1 MERNHIP
8 GALPLAGCRHGLEQ
22 SLPVGA
28 DAVTDLDNVVG
39 NAVTGNAH
47 GRGRATGI
55 ARAGHILLRQLFNG
69 SLLCQRL
76 LIAEGNMVQH
86 PDAAF
91 PHILQLCVRAG
102 YVALQGAVLADGNI
116 PLPGAIGNINPVV
129 PAVDN
134 VAVARTAVG
143 SAAGQDDIN
152 GGKTGICLS
161 QEAADR
167 IALRDLMCGNRLGRV
182 SGDKRFAVGFYDA
195 LADDIAVIQRPLC
208 EVVALIQIPLAASSR
223 AAGRS
228 RPRWQTSFP
237 AFG

>member
-1 MERNHIP
+1 M
-8 GALPLAGCRHGLEQ
+8 
-22 SLPVGA
+22 
-28 DAVTDLDNVVG
+28 
-39 NAVTGNAH
+39 
-47 GRGRATGI
+47 
-55 ARAGHILLRQLFNG
+55 
-69 SLLCQRL
+69 
-76 LIAEGNMVQH
+76 QH

-143 SAAGQDDIN
+143 SAAGRDDIN

-161 QEAADR
+161 REAADR
-167 IALRDLMCGNRLGRV
+167 IALRDPMCGNRLGRV

-208 EVVALIQIPLAASSR
+208 EVVAPIQIPLAASAIARRVDLVHAGKHRSQLLVDLFQR
-223 AAGRS
+223 AELLQQIQAEARTMC
-228 RPRWQTSFP
+228 WL
-237 AFG
+237 